1 MDIQKARKLLGKK
14 DKNLTDE
21 QVLEFIHT
29 GEVLADVILDM
40 WLKMTPEEKKKW
52 KVNNPQKKLK
62 KGKIMSHS

>member
-1 MDIQKARKLLGKK
+1 VDIQKARKLLGKK